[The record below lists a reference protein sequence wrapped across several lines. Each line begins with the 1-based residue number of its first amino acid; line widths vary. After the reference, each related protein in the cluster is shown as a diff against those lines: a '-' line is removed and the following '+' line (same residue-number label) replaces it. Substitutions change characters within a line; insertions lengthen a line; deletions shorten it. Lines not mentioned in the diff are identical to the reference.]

1 MLIQNINQL
10 REGRGYINALVIFN
24 ALQTLTQNFFH
35 NHSVFLQIRIILLQ
49 IQKQGNKR
57 RLTIG
62 GHQGIN
68 LILNGLYATLQLIA
82 QALICQTLQSFVINV
97 ASGGFLD
104 ALFKLFVALA
114 QIFAQMTDIYRLTAV
129 LAGSNRCNNLCHNGA
144 GNLEAFRAFNHFAVH
159 NRAVIQHIADINQA
173 AVENRL
179 NKIVGIMEM
188 QHTLFMRLGNLC
200 RQHDTLCQILGNF
213 TGNQV
218 TLSSSHCC
226 IFITVFFHNV
236 LIAVAD

>member
-49 IQKQGNKR
+49 VQKQGNKR

-62 GHQGIN
+62 GHQGID
-68 LILNGLYATLQLIA
+68 LILNGLYATLQLVA

-104 ALFKLFVALA
+104 ALFKLFVALT
-114 QIFAQMTDIYRLTAV
+114 QIFAKMTDINRLTAV
-129 LAGSNRCNNLCHNGA
+129 LAGSNGCNNLCHNGA
-144 GNLEAFRAFNHFAVH
+144 GNLVVCLINSKAGSHKAGGNQEFQTLERLGVCCLEFGEKSNIRNSQPDGQNFQKKG
-159 NRAVIQHIADINQA
+159 QHIGK
-173 AVENRL
+173 RS
-179 NKIVGIMEM
+179 K
-188 QHTLFMRLGNLC
+188 HKC
-200 RQHDTLCQILGNF
+200 
-213 TGNQV
+213 
-218 TLSSSHCC
+218 
-226 IFITVFFHNV
+226 
-236 LIAVAD
+236 